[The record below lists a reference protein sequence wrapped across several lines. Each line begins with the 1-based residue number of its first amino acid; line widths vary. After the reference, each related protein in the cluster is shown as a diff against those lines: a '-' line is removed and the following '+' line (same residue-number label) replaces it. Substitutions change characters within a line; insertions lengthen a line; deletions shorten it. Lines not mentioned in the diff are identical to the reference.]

1 MCLLS
6 LNGHTLASSCWTSKH
21 AFLRISVQRLLLQAT
36 SLHNKSQALDIGTE
50 CCRAQSAL

>member
-6 LNGHTLASSCWTSKH
+6 LNGRALASSCWTSKH